1 MSLKVLAVWHLSKL
15 HNIYILQIIS
25 LKRYIFSQG
34 QEWADIRNKVNP
46 VLMKV
51 QNVRQNLP
59 QLDQISKE
67 FIDK

>member
-1 MSLKVLAVWHLSKL
+1 MS
-15 HNIYILQIIS
+15 Y
-25 LKRYIFSQG
+25 RQG
-34 QEWADIRNKVNP
+34 QAWADIRNKVNP

-59 QLDQISKE
+59 QLDQIAKE